1 MDENKKYMTGEP
13 NEPDTNKNSSFPS
26 AEGAQDTAE
35 QAASVTPTNQDASTA
50 PSAQV
55 VGQGST
61 IPKQETQTSVPP
73 SYQNTYHDHTNTG
86 SQTYQGYGYNYNQ
99 YMAQQQAVQ
108 SQQASMDATA
118 GNQQQTDFL
127 DSVSPIVASDE
138 SSQKQKKA
146 KKQKTHSGL
155 GAKIAVIALVC
166 ALAGGAVGGGTTY
179 LLLGSNPTNSNSS
192 TPATNVNIDES
203 YNSSVEAIAD
213 KVLPSVVG
221 IRATYQSS
229 GGFFGQ
235 STQSASEGSGVV
247 YREDG
252 YIITN
257 YHVVEGA
264 KDSGTINVYMD
275 ENDSDGTEATIVGY
289 DAGAD
294 LAVLKIN
301 KTGLTPI
308 EIADS
313 DQIKVGQVAVAVGNP
328 GGLQFMGSVSEGIV
342 SGLNRTLTLESGQSM
357 GLIQTDAAINPGNS
371 GGALVDGTGKLIG
384 INSAKLASSTS
395 SSTSFEGM
403 GFAIP
408 SNEVVEICDRLI
420 NNEGQKAAYLGVT
433 IDMRY
438 TADILQG
445 MGYPEGL
452 VVSSVVEN
460 SPASQAGI
468 QGGDIITA
476 MDGTELTSYDILAS
490 ELAKH
495 VSGDQV
501 TLEVFRLGQ
510 TLNLTVT
517 LGETS
522 AS

>member
-1 MDENKKYMTGEP
+1 M
-13 NEPDTNKNSSFPS
+13 
-26 AEGAQDTAE
+26 
-35 QAASVTPTNQDASTA
+35 
-50 PSAQV
+50 
-55 VGQGST
+55 
-61 IPKQETQTSVPP
+61 
-73 SYQNTYHDHTNTG
+73 
-86 SQTYQGYGYNYNQ
+86 
-99 YMAQQQAVQ
+99 
-108 SQQASMDATA
+108 
-118 GNQQQTDFL
+118 
-127 DSVSPIVASDE
+127 
-138 SSQKQKKA
+138 
-146 KKQKTHSGL
+146 
-155 GAKIAVIALVC
+155 
-166 ALAGGAVGGGTTY
+166 
-179 LLLGSNPTNSNSS
+179 
-192 TPATNVNIDES
+192 NIDES

-221 IRATYQSS
+221 IRASYQSA

-235 STQSASEGSGVV
+235 STQSSSEGSGVI

-384 INSAKLASSTS
+384 INSAKLASSSS

-420 NNEGQKAAYLGVT
+420 NNEGKKAAYLGVT

-438 TADILQG
+438 TTDVLQS
-445 MGYPEGL
+445 MGYPL
-452 VVSSVVEN
+452 VRLEYKV
-460 SPASQAGI
+460 GI
-468 QGGDIITA
+468 LLPLW
-476 MDGTELTSYDILAS
+476 MEP
-490 ELAKH
+490 
-495 VSGDQV
+495 
-501 TLEVFRLGQ
+501 
-510 TLNLTVT
+510 N
-517 LGETS
+517 
-522 AS
+522 

>member
-1 MDENKKYMTGEP
+1 MDENKNFMTGEP
-13 NEPDTNKNSSFPS
+13 NEPDRDRTNNSPYH
-26 AEGAQDTAE
+26 EGAQNTAE
-35 QAASVTPTNQDASTA
+35 QATPVTPTNQDASTE

-61 IPKQETQTSVPP
+61 IPKQESPTPVSP
-73 SYQNTYHDHTNTG
+73 SYQTTYHDHTNTG

-99 YMAQQQAVQ
+99 YMAQQQAAQ
-108 SQQASMDATA
+108 TQQPS
-118 GNQQQTDFL
+118 GNPTSNPQQTEFL
-127 DSVSPIVASDE
+127 DSISPIVAPTPE
-138 SSQKQKKA
+138 SKQKK
-146 KKQKTHSGL
+146 KQKSHSGW
-155 GAKIAVIALVC
+155 GVKIAAIALIC

-179 LLLGSNPTNSNSS
+179 LLLGNNPTNSNSS

-221 IRATYQSS
+221 IRASYQSA

-235 STQSASEGSGVV
+235 STQSSSEGSGVI

-275 ENDSDGTEATIVGY
+275 EHDSDGTEATIVGY

-384 INSAKLASSTS
+384 INSAKLASSSS

-420 NNEGQKAAYLGVT
+420 NNEGKKAAYLGVT

-438 TADILQG
+438 TTDVLQS
-445 MGYPEGL
+445 MGYPQGM

-460 SPASQAGI
+460 SPAGQAGI

-495 VSGDQV
+495 AAGDQV

-510 TLNLTVT
+510 TLNVTVT